1 MPTDDQDQSEY
12 NMSPPVSHEL
22 VETRRLRCRIYLAF
36 GLWLLTLGYCWVAF
50 SQLGAQRACDFTIS
64 YLQGHALR
72 EGRDPYAPADFAAVR
87 NEFPTLP
94 AVEVDRATD
103 PPTFVLMVEPLSRVH
118 YNLAYWLWVT
128 LNVVA
133 LAGGLFLI
141 LKPLAR
147 RLDHPTLWII
157 AALAVLYHPVNTNW
171 SYGQSKIII
180 FFLLALTL
188 RSMESGHE
196 ALAGASLAL
205 AALLRAF
212 PILLLGYLAMQ
223 RRWRVVAYA
232 GAALLIGGV
241 GTLLFVGTRISLSF
255 FSALPY
261 LTGPVLAGNL
271 GNIGPNAVAARI
283 LSSIMSN
290 RPRMIVPHFMQ
301 RMIAWTP
308 GGLTLMLTLKVT
320 AAKARLRDPEW
331 RLFSLWVT
339 TALML
344 LPVAWQYDLV
354 VLLIPFLGIASAVLC
369 GHTSVRALVAA
380 VFSYLLPTLE
390 WGLRHLSTMPGA
402 RVASLVYPVMVD
414 FQVLALVTAYLST
427 YWFVTDVRDGSGGE
441 EPSR

>member
-12 NMSPPVSHEL
+12 NMSPPVSHKL

-50 SQLGAQRACDFTIS
+50 SRLGAQRACDFTIS

-72 EGRDPYAPADFAAVR
+72 EGRDPYAPADFAAAR

-188 RSMESGHE
+188 RSMERGHE

-212 PILLLGYLAMQ
+212 PILLLAYLAMQ

-271 GNIGPNAVAARI
+271 GNIAPNAVAARI

-320 AAKARLRDPEW
+320 AAKGPL
-331 RLFSLWVT
+331 
-339 TALML
+339 
-344 LPVAWQYDLV
+344 
-354 VLLIPFLGIASAVLC
+354 
-369 GHTSVRALVAA
+369 
-380 VFSYLLPTLE
+380 
-390 WGLRHLSTMPGA
+390 
-402 RVASLVYPVMVD
+402 
-414 FQVLALVTAYLST
+414 
-427 YWFVTDVRDGSGGE
+427 
-441 EPSR
+441 

>member
-1 MPTDDQDQSEY
+1 
-12 NMSPPVSHEL
+12 MSPPVSHKL

-212 PILLLGYLAMQ
+212 PILLLAYLAMQ

-271 GNIGPNAVAARI
+271 GNIAPNAVAARI
-283 LSSIMSN
+283 LSRMMSG
-290 RPRMIVPHFMQ
+290 RPHMIVPYFVQ

-308 GGLTLMLTLKVT
+308 GGLTLILTLRVT
-320 AAKARLRDPEW
+320 VAKAPLRDPEW
-331 RLFSLWVT
+331 RLFSLWVA

-369 GHTSVRALVAA
+369 GRASLRTLVAA

-390 WGLRHLSTMPGA
+390 WGMRHLSTMPGA
-402 RVASLVYPVMVD
+402 PVASLVYPVMVD
-414 FQVLALVTAYLST
+414 FQVLCLVTAYLST

>member
-205 AALLRAF
+205 AAMLRAF

-271 GNIGPNAVAARI
+271 GNIAPNAVAARI
-283 LSSIMSN
+283 LSRIMSDC
-290 RPRMIVPHFMQ
+290 PRMIVPHFVQ
-301 RMIAWTP
+301 RIIAWTP
-308 GGLTLMLTLKVT
+308 GGLTLILTLKVT
-320 AAKARLRDPEW
+320 AAKAPLRDLEW
-331 RLFSLWVT
+331 RLFSLWVA

-354 VLLIPFLGIASAVLC
+354 VLLIPFLGIASAVIC

-427 YWFVTDVRDGSGGE
+427 YWFVTDVRDGFGGG